1 MGSSICTEQLRLCGN
16 YENDPEQVQRKSE
29 IQTVMKHVKS
39 MESMKKKYKMTDTVL
54 GVGSFGK
61 VLLWES
67 TSDPTL
73 KYSTKI
79 VSKELLGTNLA
90 NFREVYEVLNKISH
104 PGILK
109 YYDFYENDTY
119 FYLVMELFEGQQ
131 LLDLIISYAN
141 NNNGW
146 MPEATAKDLLK

>member
-1 MGSSICTEQLRLCGN
+1 MGSSICTEQLRLCGS
-16 YENDPEQVQRKSE
+16 YENEQDQVQRKSQ

-39 MESMKKKYKMTDTVL
+39 MESMKKKYKMTDHVL

-61 VLLWES
+61 VLLCES

-73 KYSTKI
+73 KFSTKI
-79 VSKELLGTNLA
+79 VSKELLGPNLI
-90 NFREVYEVLNKISH
+90 NFKEVYEVLNQISH

-109 YYDFYENDTY
+109 YYDFFENDTY

-146 MPEATAKDLLK
+146 MPENTAKDLLK